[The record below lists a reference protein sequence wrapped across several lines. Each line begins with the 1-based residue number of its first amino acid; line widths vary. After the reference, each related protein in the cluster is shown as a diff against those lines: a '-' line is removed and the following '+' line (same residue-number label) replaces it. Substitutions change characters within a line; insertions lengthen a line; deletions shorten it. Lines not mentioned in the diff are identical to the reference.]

1 MGNYGTVAISMKVF
15 FAGLEMVVLKCF
27 KYNCSW
33 ILVGLMILMGNIMD
47 EIPELYRWENHGS
60 KW

>member
-33 ILVGLMILMGNIMD
+33 ILVGFDDFDGQ
-47 EIPELYRWENHGS
+47 YHG
-60 KW
+60 